1 MVAYLLLVVALAGCG
16 GEAADLSDPA
26 ARDLQARV
34 GQVRAAASAGD
45 RAGVATALA
54 GLRSAVA
61 QHRSQGQ
68 VGEERAAGI
77 LSAAADVEANLS
89 LLPAP
94 PPPQTTTTVRR
105 APEVRPG
112 GGGEEEKEEEEKK
125 GNGKKGKGDD

>member
-89 LLPAP
+89 LVPV
-94 PPPQTTTTVRR
+94 PPQTTTTVRR